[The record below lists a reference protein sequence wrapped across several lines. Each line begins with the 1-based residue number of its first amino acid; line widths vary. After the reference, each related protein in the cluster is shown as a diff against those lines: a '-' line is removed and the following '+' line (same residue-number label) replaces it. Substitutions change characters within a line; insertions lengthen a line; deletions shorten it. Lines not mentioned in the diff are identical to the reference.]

1 MHDITH
7 YKHPDDTPFPA
18 SDCLVCFRVLKE
30 EVELR
35 NHQDAFIRKDGSF
48 FPVMFSAAPLREE
61 GKTIGVVVGFRDDTQ
76 RQLAEEEMKQSHA
89 NLESMV
95 ELRTAAVRELSS
107 RLLHSQDDERR
118 KISRELHDSLG
129 QYLASAKM
137 SLETLKRPEA
147 TEKERQGFSRLVDT
161 LDKCLT
167 ETRTI
172 AHLLHPPLLDEL
184 GLSAASKLYV
194 EGFSERSGIQVTL
207 TTTPELTRLPFDLEL
222 GLFRILQES
231 LTNIHRHA
239 HTSSVDIQLKLDADH
254 ITLRVK
260 DYGQGMAAEM
270 LQQFRTNG
278 TGGGV
283 GFLSM
288 RERISELGGRL
299 EIQSDTSG
307 TLIEASAPLP
317 DATKKSVVVGS
328 ISSTR

>member
-18 SDCLVCFRVLKE
+18 NDCPGLCVLQE

-35 NHQDAFIRKDGSF
+35 DHPDPFIRKDGWFLS
-48 FPVMFSAAPLREE
+48 VVFSAGALRED
-61 GKTIGVVVGFRDDTQ
+61 GKTIGIVVGFRDDTQ
-76 RQLAEEEMKQSHA
+76 RQQAEEETNESHA
-89 NLESMV
+89 SLESMWDH
-95 ELRTAAVRELSS
+95 RAAAVRELSS
-107 RLLHSQDDERR
+107 RLLRSQDDERR

-147 TEKERQGFSRLVDT
+147 TEKEQQSFLHLVDT

-172 AHLLHPPLLDEL
+172 AHLLHPPLLVEL

-194 EGFSERSGIQVTL
+194 EGFSERSGIPVTL
-207 TTTPELTRLPFDLEL
+207 TITPELKRLPFALEL

-239 HTSSVDIQLKLDADH
+239 RSSSVDIQMEIGADH
-254 ITLRVK
+254 IKLQVK
-260 DYGQGMAAEM
+260 DYVQGLCSEI
-270 LQQFRTNG
+270 LEKFRTNS
-278 TGGGV
+278 TGIGV
-283 GFLSM
+283 GLRSM
-288 RERISELGGRL
+288 RERITELSGRF
-299 EIQSDTSG
+299 EIQSDKNGTSIDV
-307 TLIEASAPLP
+307 TIPLP
-317 DATKKSVVVGS
+317 DSAKKSAVS
-328 ISSTR
+328 RPSN